1 MAQYP
6 FIFMFFR
13 SGEPFALLT
22 VGGVMK
28 TKLLAV
34 LLLAGSSLFA
44 APRVVVGIGVG
55 GYVGPAPV
63 VAYAPPAP
71 GPGYAWVGG
80 YLVAPVLAFHD
91 KLTWAAPA
99 VAVRPVGAAKVDFAL
114 AWLEFGLSPAAST
127 AETT

>member
-71 GPGYAWVGG
+71 GPVYAWVVVVTG
-80 YLVAPVLAFHD
+80 PRLARA
-91 KLTWAAPA
+91 TPGTPA
-99 VAVRPVGAAKVDFAL
+99 IGL
-114 AWLEFGLSPAAST
+114 ARRMP
-127 AETT
+127 

>member
-80 YLVAPVLAFHD
+80 Y
-91 KLTWAAPA
+91 
-99 VAVRPVGAAKVDFAL
+99 RYPVGARY
-114 AWLEFGLSPAAST
+114 AWHAGYWTRPPYAHAYWVGPRYFGHRYYRGYWRR
-127 AETT
+127 

>member
-1 MAQYP
+1 MRRDPPTPVENGHQMARYP

-71 GPGYAWVGG
+71 GPGYAWVG
-80 YLVAPVLAFHD
+80 H
-91 KLTWAAPA
+91 LTS
-99 VAVRPVGAAKVDFAL
+99 RQRRH
-114 AWLEFGLSPAAST
+114 
-127 AETT
+127 